1 MKIANSLSIFL
12 FLSVLVTSFGA
23 AQTQKLDSIKQ
34 LMKTA
39 KDTTLVNL
47 LRLQGDH
54 IRRQN
59 LEEALKLYQQSIE
72 KAQEIGY
79 LRGEIKGLHAIGIS
93 HGMAGEYPESLG
105 YMRQS
110 LALATENQM
119 FEEMA
124 FNYGTLG
131 IVYKRIGDYATSQ
144 EYYLRVL
151 KLRDSLQLDTDG
163 ANRNMA
169 ATYINLGNLYDL
181 MDQQD
186 KAIESY
192 EKAIGVAPDRERAAY
207 QQSVLRNLAVMDME
221 NKDYEAALDK
231 LLRSATYLETQEQV
245 DEVNLSTIYS
255 NIGNCYL
262 NLGQWKAA
270 DNYLKKA
277 LQLAKKLDLKHE
289 ISLIFQNLAELRL
302 REKRYPEAIDYSNKN
317 IQSLEGLTG
326 VFNRRKEAHDMAFQI
341 YNSSGNLSKAIYH
354 LNQTM
359 AYKDSLLNET
369 KVREIQNLQVQHEVY
384 LKDQEIKE
392 NELQLE
398 LLNTRVSLNN
408 KRLAYLGIIAFL
420 LLFSA
425 GLLYFRFRAKKR
437 ANALLKNKTELISE
451 QKQVIEDM
459 NLRMEK
465 QMLRAQMNPH
475 FIFNSLNSIQHLINT
490 DNRVSALKYL
500 TKFSKL
506 LRQVL
511 ESSINVNLVLREEIE
526 LLKIYLELESLR
538 FDNSFSYSID
548 IDKKLD
554 VDEHEVPM
562 LLVQPYIENAIIHG
576 LMPKDGPKNLSISFN
591 NKKELI
597 ECIIE
602 DDGVGLPPK
611 SKKEKITKPSRGMSI
626 TAQRIAALEKF
637 SNQELLT
644 IESLKDGPKNGTR
657 VTILIPKHKIED
669 KQLTRQVV

>member
-12 FLSVLVTSFGA
+12 LLSLLVTSFGA

-39 KDTTLVNL
+39 NDTTLVNL
-47 LRLQGDH
+47 LKLQGYY

-59 LEEALKLYQQSIE
+59 PEEALKLYQQSIE

-79 LRGEIKGLHAIGIS
+79 VRGEIKGLHGIGVS

-105 YMRQS
+105 YIRQS

-119 FEEMA
+119 FEEIIL
-124 FNYGTLG
+124 NYGTLG
-131 IVYKRIGDYATSQ
+131 VVYKRIGDYATSQ

-151 KLRDSLQLDTDG
+151 KLRDSLQLDTEESNRHM
-163 ANRNMA
+163 AN
-169 ATYINLGNLYDL
+169 TYINLGNLYDL
-181 MDQQD
+181 MEQQD

-192 EKAIGVAPDRERAAY
+192 EKAIEAAPDRERAGY
-207 QQSVLRNLAVMDME
+207 EQRVLRNLAVMDMQ
-221 NKDYEAALDK
+221 NKDYDAALDK

-270 DNYLKKA
+270 ENYLKKA

-317 IQSLEGLTG
+317 IQSLEGLTR

-384 LKDQEIKE
+384 LKDRELKE
-392 NELQLE
+392 NELQLA

-408 KRLAYLGIIAFL
+408 KRLTYLGIIAFL

-437 ANALLKNKTELISE
+437 ANAQLKNKTELISE
-451 QKQVIEDM
+451 QKQIIEDM

-511 ESSINVNLVLREEIE
+511 ESSINVNLVLQEEIE

-538 FDNSFSYSID
+538 FDNSFSYTID
-548 IDKKLD
+548 IDENLD
-554 VDEHEVPM
+554 VEEHEVPM

-576 LMPKDGPKNLSISFN
+576 LMPKDGPKNLTISFN
-591 NKKELI
+591 DKADFI
-597 ECIIE
+597 QCTIV
-602 DDGVGLPPK
+602 DDGVGIPPK
-611 SKKEKITKPSRGMSI
+611 PKKEKVTRPSRGMSI
-626 TAQRIAALEKF
+626 TAKRIAALEKF
-637 SNQELLT
+637 SNRELLT
-644 IESLKDGPKNGTR
+644 IESLKKGPKNGTR